1 LYIKLMA
8 GLPTKQDLLLWLKE
22 NPNKVSKREIAKA
35 FSITGSYK
43 IGLKKLILDLENE
56 REARSK
62 SNSESFI
69 SVIPSTVICIVK
81 GPDKDGDIFLDLL
94 DWSEGEEIPKI
105 FYFERSGSI
114 PVSVGDRILCEL
126 TKVEGKDYHYEA
138 KLIRR
143 ISKTNNSSKIIGVF
157 RVSSSGG
164 TLEALSKRLN
174 TIWTIPRNAVNG
186 SVDGDIVEAE
196 QTSPKSRFGM
206 SKARV
211 ISILGKTD
219 DSKAISLIAIHEHS
233 IVNEF
238 SKEALSEAV
247 NSAPV
252 TLVDRDDLRHI
263 PFVTIDPA
271 DARDHDDACY
281 VELDLDVENKGGF
294 IVWIAIADVAH
305 YVQPNS
311 LLDGEARNR
320 GNSTYF
326 PDRVVPM
333 LPENLSA
340 DLCSLHE
347 GEDRPCLAL
356 KMILDSG
363 GKKTSQ
369 QFFRGLMRSRGSLV
383 YREVQEA
390 IDGNPSKKIQ
400 PILESIIK
408 PLYKCYEVLQNT
420 TKERGPL
427 ILDLP
432 ERKILLDD
440 SGKVASIEFLDRLDA
455 HKVVEELMIL
465 ANVAAAEE
473 LFNNKSYFLYRIH
486 EEPEKEKVNTLRE
499 IVKSCGLS
507 FSKGQVL
514 KTHHLNS
521 LLCNAKETEYSE
533 LVSMSILRSM
543 PQAYYGAQPIGH
555 FGLALRRYTHFT
567 SPIRRYADLVT
578 HRAIIETINRGQNPL
593 YEFDPVELEAIGESI
608 SICERKSMLAERD
621 TVDRYLAAF
630 FSDRLG
636 LEVLGTISGVARF
649 GIFVKIDE
657 SGADGLV
664 PVSTIGNEYFRYN
677 REKQVLVAERTGLVL
692 GLGKRVLVRLVETN
706 ALTGG
711 LTLQLI
717 SVDGEKLSVGR
728 SKKSFVRKRSGKK
741 SFRKKK
747 VK

>member
-8 GLPTKQDLLLWLKE
+8 GLPTKQDLLLWLKD

-741 SFRKKK
+741 SFRKKR
-747 VK
+747 

>member
-1 LYIKLMA
+1 MA

-62 SNSESFI
+62 SNSENFI

-81 GPDKDGDIFLDLL
+81 GPDKDGDIFLDLR

-143 ISKTNNSSKIIGVF
+143 IPKTNNSSKIVGVF

-238 SKEALSEAV
+238 SKETLSEAV

-741 SFRKKK
+741 SFRKKR
-747 VK
+747 

>member
-1 LYIKLMA
+1 MA
-8 GLPTKQDLLLWLKE
+8 GLPTKQDLLLWLKD

-62 SNSESFI
+62 STSESFI

-126 TKVEGKDYHYEA
+126 TKVKGKDYHYEA

-741 SFRKKK
+741 SFRKKR
-747 VK
+747 

>member
-1 LYIKLMA
+1 MA
-8 GLPTKQDLLLWLKE
+8 GIPTKQDLLLWLKE

-593 YEFDPVELEAIGESI
+593 YEFDPGELEAIGESI

>member
-1 LYIKLMA
+1 MA
-8 GLPTKQDLLLWLKE
+8 GLPTKQDLLLWLKD

-143 ISKTNNSSKIIGVF
+143 IPKTNNSSKIVGVF

-514 KTHHLNS
+514 KTRHLNS

-593 YEFDPVELEAIGESI
+593 YELDSGELEAIGESI

-649 GIFVKIDE
+649 GIFVKIDG

-677 REKQVLVAERTGLVL
+677 QDKQVLVAERTGLVL

-741 SFRKKK
+741 SFRKKR
-747 VK
+747 

>member
-1 LYIKLMA
+1 
-8 GLPTKQDLLLWLKE
+8 
-22 NPNKVSKREIAKA
+22 
-35 FSITGSYK
+35 
-43 IGLKKLILDLENE
+43 
-56 REARSK
+56 
-62 SNSESFI
+62 
-69 SVIPSTVICIVK
+69 
-81 GPDKDGDIFLDLL
+81 
-94 DWSEGEEIPKI
+94 
-105 FYFERSGSI
+105 
-114 PVSVGDRILCEL
+114 
-126 TKVEGKDYHYEA
+126 
-138 KLIRR
+138 
-143 ISKTNNSSKIIGVF
+143 
-157 RVSSSGG
+157 
-164 TLEALSKRLN
+164 
-174 TIWTIPRNAVNG
+174 
-186 SVDGDIVEAE
+186 
-196 QTSPKSRFGM
+196 
-206 SKARV
+206 
-211 ISILGKTD
+211 
-219 DSKAISLIAIHEHS
+219 
-233 IVNEF
+233 VNEF
-238 SKEALSEAV
+238 SKETLSEAV

-252 TLVDRDDLRHI
+252 TLLDRDDLRHI

-281 VELDLDVENKGGF
+281 VELDLDDENKGGF
-294 IVWIAIADVAH
+294 IVWIAIADVAY
-305 YVQPNS
+305 YVQPGT
-311 LLDGEARNR
+311 LLDGEARKR

-340 DLCSLHE
+340 NLCSLHE
-347 GEDRPCLAL
+347 DEDRPCLAL

-363 GKKTSQ
+363 GKKISQ

-383 YREVQEA
+383 YKEVQEA
-390 IDGNPSKKIQ
+390 IDGNPSKKTQ

-408 PLYKCYEVLQNT
+408 PLYKCFEALQNT

-427 ILDLP
+427 NLDLP

-440 SGKVASIEFLDRLDA
+440 VGKVTSIEFLDRFDA

-473 LFNNKSYFLYRIH
+473 LFNNQSSFLYRIH

-499 IVKSCGLS
+499 VVKSCGLG

-567 SPIRRYADLVT
+567 SPIRRYADLIT
-578 HRAIIETINRGQNPL
+578 HRAIIEIINRGQEPL
-593 YEFDPVELEAIGESI
+593 YRFDSGELDAIGESI

-630 FSDRLG
+630 FSDRIG

-677 REKQVLVAERTGLVL
+677 RDKQVLVAERTGLVL

-717 SVDGEKLSVGR
+717 SVDGEKLSIDR
-728 SKKSFVRKRSGKK
+728 SKKNFIRKRSGKK
-741 SFRKKK
+741 SFKKRKK
-747 VK
+747 

>member
-1 LYIKLMA
+1 MA
-8 GLPTKQDLLLWLKE
+8 GLPTKQDLLLWLKD

-56 REARSK
+56 REASSK

>member
-1 LYIKLMA
+1 M
-8 GLPTKQDLLLWLKE
+8 
-22 NPNKVSKREIAKA
+22 
-35 FSITGSYK
+35 
-43 IGLKKLILDLENE
+43 
-56 REARSK
+56 
-62 SNSESFI
+62 
-69 SVIPSTVICIVK
+69 
-81 GPDKDGDIFLDLL
+81 
-94 DWSEGEEIPKI
+94 
-105 FYFERSGSI
+105 
-114 PVSVGDRILCEL
+114 
-126 TKVEGKDYHYEA
+126 
-138 KLIRR
+138 
-143 ISKTNNSSKIIGVF
+143 
-157 RVSSSGG
+157 
-164 TLEALSKRLN
+164 
-174 TIWTIPRNAVNG
+174 NG

-206 SKARV
+206 PKARV

-238 SKEALSEAV
+238 SKETLSEAV

>member
-1 LYIKLMA
+1 MA
-8 GLPTKQDLLLWLKE
+8 GIPTKQDLLLWLKE

-311 LLDGEARNR
+311 LLDEEARNR

-593 YEFDPVELEAIGESI
+593 YEFDPFELEAIGESI

>member
-1 LYIKLMA
+1 MA
-8 GLPTKQDLLLWLKE
+8 GLPTKQDLLLWLKD

-356 KMILDSG
+356 KMILDSD

-747 VK
+747 

>member
-1 LYIKLMA
+1 MA
-8 GLPTKQDLLLWLKE
+8 GLPTKQDLLLWLKD

-35 FSITGSYK
+35 FGITGSYK

-206 SKARV
+206 PKARV

-238 SKEALSEAV
+238 SKETLSEAV

-400 PILESIIK
+400 PILESILK

-636 LEVLGTISGVARF
+636 LEVLGTISGVTRF

>member
-1 LYIKLMA
+1 M
-8 GLPTKQDLLLWLKE
+8 
-22 NPNKVSKREIAKA
+22 
-35 FSITGSYK
+35 
-43 IGLKKLILDLENE
+43 
-56 REARSK
+56 
-62 SNSESFI
+62 
-69 SVIPSTVICIVK
+69 
-81 GPDKDGDIFLDLL
+81 
-94 DWSEGEEIPKI
+94 
-105 FYFERSGSI
+105 
-114 PVSVGDRILCEL
+114 
-126 TKVEGKDYHYEA
+126 
-138 KLIRR
+138 
-143 ISKTNNSSKIIGVF
+143 
-157 RVSSSGG
+157 
-164 TLEALSKRLN
+164 
-174 TIWTIPRNAVNG
+174 NG

>member
-1 LYIKLMA
+1 MA

-56 REARSK
+56 REASSK

-356 KMILDSG
+356 KMILDRG

-664 PVSTIGNEYFRYN
+664 PVSTIGNEYFRYS

-728 SKKSFVRKRSGKK
+728 SKKNFVRKRSGKK
-741 SFRKKK
+741 SFRKKR
-747 VK
+747 

>member
-1 LYIKLMA
+1 MA
-8 GLPTKQDLLLWLKE
+8 GIPTKQDLLLWLKE

-238 SKEALSEAV
+238 SKEMLSEAV

-593 YEFDPVELEAIGESI
+593 CEFGPGELEAIGESI
-608 SICERKSMLAERD
+608 SICERRSMLAERD

-741 SFRKKK
+741 SFRKKR
-747 VK
+747 

>member
-1 LYIKLMA
+1 MA
-8 GLPTKQDLLLWLKE
+8 GLPTKQDLLLWLKD

-138 KLIRR
+138 KLRRR

-238 SKEALSEAV
+238 SKETLSEAV

-400 PILESIIK
+400 PILESILK

-747 VK
+747 

>member
-1 LYIKLMA
+1 MA
-8 GLPTKQDLLLWLKE
+8 GLPTKQDLLLWLKD

-356 KMILDSG
+356 KMILDSD

-741 SFRKKK
+741 SFRKKR
-747 VK
+747 

>member
-1 LYIKLMA
+1 MA
-8 GLPTKQDLLLWLKE
+8 GLPTKQDLLLWLKD

-126 TKVEGKDYHYEA
+126 TKVKGKDYHYEA

-741 SFRKKK
+741 ALGKKR
-747 VK
+747 

>member
-1 LYIKLMA
+1 MA

-143 ISKTNNSSKIIGVF
+143 ISKINNSSKIIGVF

>member
-1 LYIKLMA
+1 M
-8 GLPTKQDLLLWLKE
+8 
-22 NPNKVSKREIAKA
+22 
-35 FSITGSYK
+35 
-43 IGLKKLILDLENE
+43 KKLILDLENE

>member
-1 LYIKLMA
+1 MA
-8 GLPTKQDLLLWLKE
+8 GLPTKQDLLLWLKD

-94 DWSEGEEIPKI
+94 DCSEGEEIPKI

-126 TKVEGKDYHYEA
+126 TKVEGKDYNYEA

>member
-1 LYIKLMA
+1 MA
-8 GLPTKQDLLLWLKE
+8 GLPTKQDLLLWLKD
-22 NPNKVSKREIAKA
+22 NPNKASKREIAKA
-35 FSITGSYK
+35 FGITGSYK

-56 REARSK
+56 RKAPSK

-143 ISKTNNSSKIIGVF
+143 IPKTNNSSKIVGVF

-206 SKARV
+206 PKARV

-238 SKEALSEAV
+238 SKETLSEAV

-333 LPENLSA
+333 LPEILSA

-356 KMILDSG
+356 KMILDSD

-400 PILESIIK
+400 PILESILK

-649 GIFVKIDE
+649 GIFVKIDG

-677 REKQVLVAERTGLVL
+677 QDKQVLVAERTGLVL

-741 SFRKKK
+741 SFRKKR
-747 VK
+747 

>member
-1 LYIKLMA
+1 MA
-8 GLPTKQDLLLWLKE
+8 GLPTKQDLLLWLKD

-56 REARSK
+56 RKAPSK

-143 ISKTNNSSKIIGVF
+143 IPKTNNSSKIIGVF

-440 SGKVASIEFLDRLDA
+440 SGKVVSIEFLDRLDA

-664 PVSTIGNEYFRYN
+664 PVSTIGNEYFRYS

>member
-1 LYIKLMA
+1 MA
-8 GLPTKQDLLLWLKE
+8 GLPTKQDLLLWLKD

-252 TLVDRDDLRHI
+252 TLVDRDVLRHI

-400 PILESIIK
+400 PILESILK

-636 LEVLGTISGVARF
+636 LEVSGTISGVARF

>member
-1 LYIKLMA
+1 M
-8 GLPTKQDLLLWLKE
+8 D
-22 NPNKVSKREIAKA
+22 
-35 FSITGSYK
+35 
-43 IGLKKLILDLENE
+43 
-56 REARSK
+56 
-62 SNSESFI
+62 
-69 SVIPSTVICIVK
+69 
-81 GPDKDGDIFLDLL
+81 
-94 DWSEGEEIPKI
+94 
-105 FYFERSGSI
+105 
-114 PVSVGDRILCEL
+114 
-126 TKVEGKDYHYEA
+126 
-138 KLIRR
+138 
-143 ISKTNNSSKIIGVF
+143 
-157 RVSSSGG
+157 
-164 TLEALSKRLN
+164 
-174 TIWTIPRNAVNG
+174 
-186 SVDGDIVEAE
+186 
-196 QTSPKSRFGM
+196 
-206 SKARV
+206 
-211 ISILGKTD
+211 
-219 DSKAISLIAIHEHS
+219 
-233 IVNEF
+233 EF
-238 SKEALSEAV
+238 SEETLSEAV

-252 TLVDRDDLRHI
+252 TLLDRDDLRHI

-281 VELDLDVENKGGF
+281 VELDLDDENKGGF
-294 IVWIAIADVAH
+294 IVWIAIADVAY
-305 YVQPNS
+305 YVQPGS
-311 LLDGEARNR
+311 LLDGEARKR

-340 DLCSLHE
+340 NLCSLHE

-383 YREVQEA
+383 YKEVQEA
-390 IDGNPSKKIQ
+390 IDGNPSKKTQ

-408 PLYKCYEVLQNT
+408 PLYKCFEALQNA

-427 ILDLP
+427 NLDLP

-440 SGKVASIEFLDRLDA
+440 VGKVTSIEFLDRLDA

-473 LFNNKSYFLYRIH
+473 LFNNQGSFLYRIH

-499 IVKSCGLS
+499 VIKSCGLS

-578 HRAIIETINRGQNPL
+578 HRAIIEIINRGQKPL
-593 YEFDPVELEAIGESI
+593 YRFYHGELEAIGESI

-630 FSDRLG
+630 FSDRIG

-677 REKQVLVAERTGLVL
+677 RDKQVLVSERTGLVL
-692 GLGKRVLVRLVETN
+692 GLGKRVLVRVVETN

-717 SVDGEKLSVGR
+717 SVDGEKLSIVEH
-728 SKKSFVRKRSGKK
+728 SKKSFFKKRFGKK
-741 SFRKKK
+741 SFRKRKK
-747 VK
+747 

>member
-1 LYIKLMA
+1 MA
-8 GLPTKQDLLLWLKE
+8 GLPTKQDLLLWLKD

-35 FSITGSYK
+35 FGITGSYK

-56 REARSK
+56 RKVPSK
-62 SNSESFI
+62 SNSESFV
-69 SVIPSTVICIVK
+69 SVIPSTAICIVK

-238 SKEALSEAV
+238 SKETLSEAV

-340 DLCSLHE
+340 NLCSLHE

-741 SFRKKK
+741 SFRKKR
-747 VK
+747 

>member
-1 LYIKLMA
+1 MA
-8 GLPTKQDLLLWLKE
+8 GLPTKHDLLLWLKD
-22 NPNKVSKREIAKA
+22 NPDKISKGEIAKA
-35 FSITGSYK
+35 FGITGSYK
-43 IGLKKLILDLENE
+43 IDLKKLILGLENE
-56 REARSK
+56 EKTSSK
-62 SNSESFI
+62 PSSESLVSAI
-69 SVIPSTVICIVK
+69 TSTAICIAKV
-81 GPDKDGDIFLDLL
+81 PDKDGDIFLDLL
-94 DWSEGEEIPKI
+94 DFPDRKEMPKI
-105 FYFERSGSI
+105 FYSEKSSITPVFE
-114 PVSVGDRILCEL
+114 GDRILCAL

-143 ISKTNNSSKIIGVF
+143 IPKKNNLSKIVGLF
-157 RVSSSGG
+157 RASSSGG

-174 TIWTIPRNAVNG
+174 TIWTIPPNAING

-196 QTSPKSRFGM
+196 QISPKTRFGM
-206 SKARV
+206 PKAKV
-211 ISILGKTD
+211 ISVLGKTD

-238 SKEALSEAV
+238 SKETLSEAV

-252 TLVDRDDLRHI
+252 TLLDRDDLRHI

-281 VELDLDVENKGGF
+281 VELDLDDENKGGF
-294 IVWIAIADVAH
+294 IVWIAIADVAY
-305 YVQPNS
+305 YVQPGT
-311 LLDGEARNR
+311 LLDGEARKR

-340 DLCSLHE
+340 NLCSLHE
-347 GEDRPCLAL
+347 DEDRPCLAL

-363 GKKTSQ
+363 GKKISQ

-383 YREVQEA
+383 YKEVQEA
-390 IDGNPSKKIQ
+390 IDGNPSKKTQ

-408 PLYKCYEVLQNT
+408 PLYKCFEALQNT

-427 ILDLP
+427 NLDLP
-432 ERKILLDD
+432 ERKILLDNV
-440 SGKVASIEFLDRLDA
+440 GKVTSIEFLDRLDA

-473 LFNNKSYFLYRIH
+473 LFNNKSSFLYRIH

-499 IVKSCGLS
+499 VIKSCGLS

-514 KTHHLNS
+514 KNHHLNS
-521 LLCNAKETEYSE
+521 LLCNAKATEYSE

-567 SPIRRYADLVT
+567 SPIRRYADLIT
-578 HRAIIETINRGQNPL
+578 HRAIIEIINRGQEPL
-593 YEFDPVELEAIGESI
+593 FRFDSGELDAIGESI

-630 FSDRLG
+630 FSDRIG

-677 REKQVLVAERTGLVL
+677 RDKQVLVAERTGLVL

-717 SVDGEKLSVGR
+717 SVDGEKLSIDR
-728 SKKSFVRKRSGKK
+728 SKKNFIRKRSGKK
-741 SFRKKK
+741 SFRKRKK
-747 VK
+747 

>member
-1 LYIKLMA
+1 MA
-8 GLPTKQDLLLWLKE
+8 GLPTKQDLLLWLKD
-22 NPNKVSKREIAKA
+22 NPNKASKREIAKA
-35 FSITGSYK
+35 FGITGSYK

-56 REARSK
+56 REASSK

-114 PVSVGDRILCEL
+114 SVSVGDRILCEL
-126 TKVEGKDYHYEA
+126 TKVEGKDYHCEA

-143 ISKTNNSSKIIGVF
+143 IPKINNSSKIVGVF

-247 NSAPV
+247 NSASV

-305 YVQPNS
+305 YVQLNS

-356 KMILDSG
+356 KMILDSD

-747 VK
+747 

>member
-1 LYIKLMA
+1 M
-8 GLPTKQDLLLWLKE
+8 
-22 NPNKVSKREIAKA
+22 
-35 FSITGSYK
+35 
-43 IGLKKLILDLENE
+43 
-56 REARSK
+56 
-62 SNSESFI
+62 
-69 SVIPSTVICIVK
+69 
-81 GPDKDGDIFLDLL
+81 
-94 DWSEGEEIPKI
+94 
-105 FYFERSGSI
+105 
-114 PVSVGDRILCEL
+114 
-126 TKVEGKDYHYEA
+126 
-138 KLIRR
+138 
-143 ISKTNNSSKIIGVF
+143 
-157 RVSSSGG
+157 
-164 TLEALSKRLN
+164 
-174 TIWTIPRNAVNG
+174 NG

-747 VK
+747 

>member
-1 LYIKLMA
+1 MA
-8 GLPTKQDLLLWLKE
+8 GLPTKQDLLLWLKD

-35 FSITGSYK
+35 FGITGSYK

-56 REARSK
+56 RKAPSK

>member
-1 LYIKLMA
+1 MA
-8 GLPTKQDLLLWLKE
+8 GLPTKHDLLLWLKD
-22 NPNKVSKREIAKA
+22 NPDKISKREIAKA
-35 FSITGSYK
+35 FGITGSYK
-43 IGLKKLILDLENE
+43 IDLKKLILGLENKE
-56 REARSK
+56 KTSSK
-62 SNSESFI
+62 PSSESLVSAI
-69 SVIPSTVICIVK
+69 TSTAICIAKV
-81 GPDKDGDIFLDLL
+81 PDKDGDIFLDLL
-94 DWSEGEEIPKI
+94 DFPDRKEMPKI
-105 FYFERSGSI
+105 FYSEKSSITPVFE
-114 PVSVGDRILCEL
+114 GDRILCAL

-143 ISKTNNSSKIIGVF
+143 IPKKNNLSKIVGLF

-174 TIWTIPRNAVNG
+174 TIWTIPPNAING

-196 QTSPKSRFGM
+196 QISPKTRFGM
-206 SKARV
+206 PKAKV
-211 ISILGKTD
+211 ISVLGKTD

-238 SKEALSEAV
+238 SKETLSEAV

-252 TLVDRDDLRHI
+252 TLLDRDDLRHI

-281 VELDLDVENKGGF
+281 VELDLDDENKGGF
-294 IVWIAIADVAH
+294 IVWIAIADVAY
-305 YVQPNS
+305 YVQPGT
-311 LLDGEARNR
+311 LLDGEARKR

-340 DLCSLHE
+340 NLCSLHE
-347 GEDRPCLAL
+347 DEDRPCLAL

-363 GKKTSQ
+363 GKKISQ

-383 YREVQEA
+383 YKEVQEA
-390 IDGNPSKKIQ
+390 IDGNPSKKTQ

-408 PLYKCYEVLQNT
+408 PLYKCFEALQNT

-427 ILDLP
+427 NLDLP

-440 SGKVASIEFLDRLDA
+440 VGKVTSIEFLDRFDA

-473 LFNNKSYFLYRIH
+473 LFNNQSSFLYRIH

-499 IVKSCGLS
+499 VVKSCGLG

-567 SPIRRYADLVT
+567 SPIRRYADLIT
-578 HRAIIETINRGQNPL
+578 HRAIIEIINRGQEPL
-593 YEFDPVELEAIGESI
+593 YRFDSGELDAIGESI

-630 FSDRLG
+630 FSDRIG

-677 REKQVLVAERTGLVL
+677 RDKQVLVAERTGLVL

-717 SVDGEKLSVGR
+717 SVDGEKLSIDR
-728 SKKSFVRKRSGKK
+728 SKKNFIRKRSGKK
-741 SFRKKK
+741 SFRKRKK
-747 VK
+747 

>member
-1 LYIKLMA
+1 MA
-8 GLPTKQDLLLWLKE
+8 GLPTKQDLLLWLKD

-400 PILESIIK
+400 PILESILK

-741 SFRKKK
+741 SFRKKR
-747 VK
+747 

>member
-1 LYIKLMA
+1 MA
-8 GLPTKQDLLLWLKE
+8 GLPTKQDLLLWLKD

-578 HRAIIETINRGQNPL
+578 HRAIIETINRGQKPL

-741 SFRKKK
+741 ALGKKR
-747 VK
+747 

>member
-1 LYIKLMA
+1 MA
-8 GLPTKQDLLLWLKE
+8 GLPTKQDLLLWLKD

-206 SKARV
+206 PKARV

-238 SKEALSEAV
+238 SKETLSEAV

-400 PILESIIK
+400 PILESILK

-593 YEFDPVELEAIGESI
+593 CEFGPGELEAIGESI
-608 SICERKSMLAERD
+608 SICERRSMLAERD

-741 SFRKKK
+741 ALGKKR
-747 VK
+747 

>member
-1 LYIKLMA
+1 M
-8 GLPTKQDLLLWLKE
+8 
-22 NPNKVSKREIAKA
+22 
-35 FSITGSYK
+35 
-43 IGLKKLILDLENE
+43 
-56 REARSK
+56 
-62 SNSESFI
+62 
-69 SVIPSTVICIVK
+69 
-81 GPDKDGDIFLDLL
+81 
-94 DWSEGEEIPKI
+94 
-105 FYFERSGSI
+105 
-114 PVSVGDRILCEL
+114 
-126 TKVEGKDYHYEA
+126 
-138 KLIRR
+138 
-143 ISKTNNSSKIIGVF
+143 
-157 RVSSSGG
+157 
-164 TLEALSKRLN
+164 
-174 TIWTIPRNAVNG
+174 NG

-206 SKARV
+206 PKARV

-400 PILESIIK
+400 PILESILK